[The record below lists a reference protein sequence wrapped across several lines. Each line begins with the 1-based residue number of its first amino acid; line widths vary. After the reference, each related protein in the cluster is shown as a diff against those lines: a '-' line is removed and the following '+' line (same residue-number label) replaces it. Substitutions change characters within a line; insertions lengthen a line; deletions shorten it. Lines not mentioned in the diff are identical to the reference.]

1 MLYRYIAVISEAEGV
16 FYAKV
21 PDIVGCITTANNL
34 QEAIMLITDALNLAL
49 TVLEDE
55 NITPNQPTLQSEIQ
69 HNPCDILTVI
79 QSDTMKYRKLLSLPL

>member
-55 NITPNQPTLQSEIQ
+55 NIHQINRHYNQRFNI
-69 HNPCDILTVI
+69 IRVI
-79 QSDTMKYRKLLSLPL
+79 F

>member
-34 QEAIMLITDALNLAL
+34 QEAIMLITR
-49 TVLEDE
+49 
-55 NITPNQPTLQSEIQ
+55 SEERRVGKE
-69 HNPCDILTVI
+69 CRL
-79 QSDTMKYRKLLSLPL
+79 

>member
-49 TVLEDE
+49 TILHQINRHYNQRF
-55 NITPNQPTLQSEIQ
+55 NIIR
-69 HNPCDILTVI
+69 VI
-79 QSDTMKYRKLLSLPL
+79 F

>member
-49 TVLEDE
+49 TKMKILHQINRHYNQRF
-55 NITPNQPTLQSEIQ
+55 NIIR
-69 HNPCDILTVI
+69 VI
-79 QSDTMKYRKLLSLPL
+79 F